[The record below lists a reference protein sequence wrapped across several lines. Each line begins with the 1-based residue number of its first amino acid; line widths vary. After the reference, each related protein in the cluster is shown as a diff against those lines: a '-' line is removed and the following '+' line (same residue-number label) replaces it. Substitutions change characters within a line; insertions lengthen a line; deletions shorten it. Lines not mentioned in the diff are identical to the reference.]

1 MTPDLRDGDLDPRTP
16 VVVGVGQ
23 SSERLQD
30 PDYRRRSPVDLA
42 ADAAH
47 EALGDS
53 GTDLVAVAAAVD
65 TLAATRQFEN
75 STPGAR
81 APLGRSDNFPRSVAL
96 RIGASP
102 RRAILEVAGGQSP
115 QQLVNGLA
123 AAIAAG
129 QGEVALVVGAE
140 AISTSEALAGADD
153 RPDWTE
159 HVDGDLEDRG
169 YGLEGLV
176 SMELASHGLTDAPS
190 MYALLEN
197 ARRARLGQT
206 REEYALAM
214 GRLFEPFTEV
224 AAKNP
229 HAAAPV
235 RRSAEELVTATAA
248 NRPIADPYTRYVVAR
263 EKVNQG
269 AAVLL
274 MSVAAAH
281 RLGVPRDRR
290 VFLHGHA
297 DLRERDLLERADLGQ
312 APALVAAARHALD
325 LAGIG
330 VDDLAAFDLY
340 SCFPVAVSVV
350 ADGLGLAPDDPR
362 GLTATGGLPFFGGAG
377 NNYSMHGI
385 AEIVHR
391 VRTAPGIFG
400 FVGAN
405 GGVLSKHSTGV
416 YSTAPAPWRPDRSPA
431 IQAELDAAPAPP
443 QADHADGWATVET
456 FTVRHGRDDRRTGI
470 VVGRLETTG
479 ERFIAMAH
487 DGDGAVLELLSSEQP
502 IGQRVYARSFG
513 FGNRVTT
520 SPERMD
526 GR

>member
-1 MTPDLRDGDLDPRTP
+1 
-16 VVVGVGQ
+16 
-23 SSERLQD
+23 
-30 PDYRRRSPVDLA
+30 
-42 ADAAH
+42 
-47 EALGDS
+47 
-53 GTDLVAVAAAVD
+53 
-65 TLAATRQFEN
+65 
-75 STPGAR
+75 
-81 APLGRSDNFPRSVAL
+81 
-96 RIGASP
+96 
-102 RRAILEVAGGQSP
+102 
-115 QQLVNGLA
+115 
-123 AAIAAG
+123 
-129 QGEVALVVGAE
+129 
-140 AISTSEALAGADD
+140 
-153 RPDWTE
+153 
-159 HVDGDLEDRG
+159 
-169 YGLEGLV
+169 
-176 SMELASHGLTDAPS
+176 

-224 AAKNP
+224 AARNP

-248 NRPIADPYTRYVVAR
+248 NRPIVDPYPRYVVAR

-281 RLGVPRDRR
+281 RLGVPQDRR

-297 DLRERDLLERADLGQ
+297 DLRERDLLGRADLGQ

-325 LAGIG
+325 VAGIG

-350 ADGLGLAPDDPR
+350 ADGLGLGADDPR

-385 AEIVHR
+385 AEIVYR
-391 VRTAPGIFG
+391 VRTAPGTFG

-405 GGVLSKHSTGV
+405 GGVLSKHSVGV

-456 FTVRHGRDDRRTGI
+456 FTVRYGRDGRRTGI

-487 DGDGAVLELLSSEQP
+487 DGDSAVLELLSSDQP

>member
-1 MTPDLRDGDLDPRTP
+1 
-16 VVVGVGQ
+16 
-23 SSERLQD
+23 
-30 PDYRRRSPVDLA
+30 
-42 ADAAH
+42 
-47 EALGDS
+47 
-53 GTDLVAVAAAVD
+53 
-65 TLAATRQFEN
+65 
-75 STPGAR
+75 
-81 APLGRSDNFPRSVAL
+81 
-96 RIGASP
+96 
-102 RRAILEVAGGQSP
+102 
-115 QQLVNGLA
+115 
-123 AAIAAG
+123 
-129 QGEVALVVGAE
+129 
-140 AISTSEALAGADD
+140 
-153 RPDWTE
+153 
-159 HVDGDLEDRG
+159 
-169 YGLEGLV
+169 
-176 SMELASHGLTDAPS
+176 
-190 MYALLEN
+190 
-197 ARRARLGQT
+197 
-206 REEYALAM
+206 
-214 GRLFEPFTEV
+214 
-224 AAKNP
+224 
-229 HAAAPV
+229 
-235 RRSAEELVTATAA
+235 
-248 NRPIADPYTRYVVAR
+248 VAR
-263 EKVNQG
+263 EKINQG

-281 RLGVPRDRR
+281 RLGVPQDRR

-325 LAGIG
+325 VAGIG
-330 VDDLAAFDLY
+330 VDDLAAFELY

-391 VRTAPGIFG
+391 VRTAPGTFG

-456 FTVRHGRDDRRTGI
+456 FTVRYGRDGRRTGI

-487 DGDGAVLELLSSEQP
+487 DGDRAVLELLSSDQP
-502 IGQRVYARSFG
+502 IGQRVYARAFG

-520 SPERMD
+520 SPEPMA